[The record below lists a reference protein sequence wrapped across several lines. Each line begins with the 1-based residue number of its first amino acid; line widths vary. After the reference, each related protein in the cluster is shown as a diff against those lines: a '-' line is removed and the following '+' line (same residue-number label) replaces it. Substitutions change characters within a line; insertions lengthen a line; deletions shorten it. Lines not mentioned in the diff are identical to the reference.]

1 MGTLKKKILIID
13 DDATFRLTLRAT
25 LEQAGYEIHEAEDGR
40 IGLQRLH
47 EMVFDLILLDLRMKD
62 MQGDEALRRI
72 KEMSPAVPVVI
83 ITAYATVQTAV
94 ETLKQGAFD
103 YLIKPVDMDALLA
116 IVSKALRYYEL
127 ESENQVLKERIGEQ
141 FDFSRILGRS
151 KKMRDVLEVLTL
163 AAPSGATILIL
174 GESGTG
180 KELIANAI
188 HENSPRKDRAFVKV
202 NCAALAENL
211 LESELFGHERGAF
224 TGAVQQRKG
233 RFELAAG
240 GTIFLDEIGDMAL
253 STQAKILRVLQ
264 EGEFERLGS
273 SKTLKVDVRVVA
285 ATHRDL
291 PRAIEEGT
299 FREDLYFRLSVV
311 TIELPALRERKED
324 IPTLAEHFLKKYAE
338 KNQRLIKGF
347 APKTMDLLV
356 RYDWPGNIRELEN
369 MVERAVILCRDEYIQ
384 PGCLPGQFQ
393 ELAGNEEAGETGVR
407 PGHSIREVEKEL
419 ILKTLEQTGGNRTRA
434 AEILGITRRALQ
446 YKLKEYG
453 F

>member
-1 MGTLKKKILIID
+1 MSTLKKKILIID

-40 IGLQRLH
+40 IGLQRLQ

-163 AAPSGATILIL
+163 AAPSDATILIL

-291 PRAIEEGT
+291 PRAIEEGR

-393 ELAGNEEAGETGVR
+393 ELAGSEEAGETGVR

>member
-1 MGTLKKKILIID
+1 MSTLKKKILIID

-40 IGLQRLH
+40 IGLQRLR

-163 AAPSGATILIL
+163 AAPSDATILIL

-291 PRAIEEGT
+291 PRAIEEGR

>member
-1 MGTLKKKILIID
+1 MSTLKKKILIID

-40 IGLQRLH
+40 IGLQRLQ

-72 KEMSPAVPVVI
+72 KEMSPAMPVVI

-163 AAPSGATILIL
+163 AAPSDATILIL

-291 PRAIEEGT
+291 PRAIEEGR

-393 ELAGNEEAGETGVR
+393 ELAGNGEAGETGVR

>member
-1 MGTLKKKILIID
+1 MSTLKKKILIID

-40 IGLQRLH
+40 IGLQRLQ

-163 AAPSGATILIL
+163 AAPSDATILIL

-291 PRAIEEGT
+291 PRAIEEGR

-356 RYDWPGNIRELEN
+356 RYDWLGNIRELEN

>member
-151 KKMRDVLEVLTL
+151 KKMRDVLEVLIL
-163 AAPSGATILIL
+163 AAPSDATILIL

>member
-163 AAPSGATILIL
+163 AAPSDATILIL

>member
-1 MGTLKKKILIID
+1 MSTLKKKILIID

-40 IGLQRLH
+40 IGLQRLQ

-163 AAPSGATILIL
+163 AAPSDATILIL

-291 PRAIEEGT
+291 PRAIEEGR